1 MNSKIYFFGGLRM
14 TKKCIVIQVEEGK
27 AKIQMEDQLIKTAV
41 VCKHVIQDIKRG
53 DYAIAVGDTI
63 NELTIVGV
71 L

>member
-1 MNSKIYFFGGLRM
+1 M

-41 VCKHVIQDIKRG
+41 VCKHVQDIKRG